1 MWKMVV
7 MLLNQMADDGHYPP
21 FPSQLPWLK
30 IKAMLV
36 QDAMTTH
43 TRTVRS
49 DQSLSDVR
57 SIFEEEGFRHLPVMG
72 NDGIVG
78 IITHTDLMRVTYGAH
93 IAEADFEVNNL
104 ILESTTVDEA
114 MSKDL
119 KTIEPNAHLAE
130 AARIMHKYKVGC
142 VPVIENGNLL
152 GIVTT
157 TDVLSA
163 YIFGLG

>member
-1 MWKMVV
+1 
-7 MLLNQMADDGHYPP
+7 
-21 FPSQLPWLK
+21 
-30 IKAMLV
+30 MLV

-43 TRTVRS
+43 TKTVRP

-57 SIFEEEGFRHLPVMG
+57 SIFEDEGFRHLPVMG

-104 ILESTTVDEA
+104 ILESTTVEEA

-119 KTIEPNAHLAE
+119 KTIEPSAHLGE
-130 AARIMHKYKVGC
+130 AARIMRKYKVGC
-142 VPVIENGNLL
+142 VPVLESGNLL
-152 GIVTT
+152 GLVTT

-163 YIFGLG
+163 YIKEVDKVV